1 LKQAIGPVA
10 WPRVEAACMPL
21 AESGRVA
28 GCTYCCRLRRRV
40 AGDGRSGALL
50 LAAPRTEHFG
60 VTVGPAMSHGRS
72 PCPLGTPNCHT
83 SNGLGGLDGFASP
96 RSLGLGAWDDTQALR
111 EWIQSAS
118 TGPKAASV
126 QDQARAV
133 VQAFAARVGGGVFIH
148 IARADVANGLLVRV
162 EHPDRISQGDSSLCG
177 PAALIFNLASRDPV
191 AYVRFV
197 IGLYENGTATL
208 NRLRVSPG
216 SDLRGY
222 DVKARL
228 DPADWI
234 PLASLRDSENWF
246 FDYQAVDNAFAGI
259 TLPSHLESWF
269 KKIGFSE
276 VINDTNLVLTKDQ
289 KNIEEAARLYGEDFW
304 VCLLVN
310 GQMLASNSQAA
321 RSLTPDHW
329 IVLTSDVKFSS
340 GNISL
345 TVFTWGARGGHY
357 PIPVKSAKPLPVS
370 DFLANY
376 YGYVAAR
383 H

>member
-1 LKQAIGPVA
+1 
-10 WPRVEAACMPL
+10 
-21 AESGRVA
+21 
-28 GCTYCCRLRRRV
+28 
-40 AGDGRSGALL
+40 
-50 LAAPRTEHFG
+50 
-60 VTVGPAMSHGRS
+60 MSHGRS
-72 PCPLGTPNCHT
+72 PCPLGTQNCHT
-83 SNGLGGLDGFASP
+83 RYDLAGRDGFASP
-96 RSLGLGAWDDTQALR
+96 TSLGLGAWDDTEALR
-111 EWIQSAS
+111 AWIQAPSP
-118 TGPKAASV
+118 GPKAPSI
-126 QDQARAV
+126 QDRARAV
-133 VQAFAARVGGGVFIH
+133 VQAFAARVGGGVFVH
-148 IARADVANGLLVRV
+148 VARADVASGLLARV
-162 EHPDRISQGDSSLCG
+162 DHPDRISQGASSLCG

-197 IGLYENGTATL
+197 IELYENGTATL

-222 DVKARL
+222 DLKARL

-246 FDYQAVDNAFAGI
+246 FDYQAVDDEFAGI

-289 KNIEEAARLYGEDFW
+289 KNIEVAARLHREDFW
-304 VCLLVN
+304 VCLFVN
-310 GQMLASNSQAA
+310 GQMLASTSQGA

-329 IVLTSDVKFSS
+329 AVLTSDVKLVR

-345 TVFTWGARGGHY
+345 TVFTWGAGHY
-357 PIPVKSAKPLPVS
+357 TVPAESAKPLPIS